1 MQKRICI
8 DNGGTLTDICVF
20 DQGKAWT
27 AKTLTTPFD
36 LSQCFFD
43 GLRKISAEVY
53 GAEDIER
60 LLAETAT
67 IKYST
72 TQGTNSLVER
82 KGPRLGLIVDRGF
95 ERKDFAAQ
103 GDHADLL
110 DSLVGSR
117 VVEMDMAGD
126 PATVQRRVI
135 ECANLLAQ
143 SATSRIVVCFG
154 GNDYAARERAFVAHY
169 ESAFPSHYLGTVPV
183 AVSHEST
190 GDPDEHRRMW
200 SALLNGFLHPPMENF
215 LFNAQKRLR
224 NYRGAAAL
232 RIFRN
237 DGGASKVSKTA
248 AVKTYSSGPRGGME
262 AVRISARRCGF
273 EHVVSVDVGG
283 TTSDLGLVESGEILS
298 TLRGRIEGVET
309 SFEMCDLVSVGIGG
323 GSVIR
328 CDDGEIVVG
337 PQSVGAS
344 PGPACFGLG
353 GTQATITDALL
364 VIGVIDPQSFFA
376 GTMALDVE
384 RARAAIVAAVAEPL
398 GISVTEA
405 AYAMRRTWGLRLAEY
420 ICGFAKVDPET
431 VLMAFGGAGPLI
443 ICEVAEK
450 MGIRRIFVPRLAA
463 LFSAFGLS
471 FSDIAQDYEVMLK
484 GVDRAAYPSLV
495 SALLARAERDMEAEG
510 TELAHCEIHARAIS
524 GSEVQAIDL
533 DRPSDWPAELDS
545 VQVHVSAK
553 TEGELAGIPIE
564 PARSAAAAA
573 GKRTLLSADG
583 AEQTVPI
590 FRLDDCPPGSG
601 GSGPAVLEG
610 RFFTGFLEA
619 NWSFAVLASG
629 DVVLERKA

>member
-20 DQGKAWT
+20 DEGSTWT

-43 GLRKISAEVY
+43 GLRKISTEVY
-53 GAEDIER
+53 GSEDVER

-95 ERKDFAAQ
+95 DRAAFAAE
-103 GDHADLL
+103 GEHADLF

-117 VVEMDMAGD
+117 IVEIDLAGD
-126 PATVQRRVI
+126 DEEVRRRVI
-135 ECANLLAQ
+135 ECANTLAQ
-143 SATSRIVVCFG
+143 SATSRIVVCLG
-154 GNDYAARERAFVAHY
+154 GDDYAARERAFVAHY
-169 ESAFPSHYLGTVPV
+169 EAAFPSHYLGTVPV

-190 GDPDEHRRMW
+190 GDSDEHRRMW
-200 SALLNGFLHPPMENF
+200 SAILNGFLHPPMENF

-224 NYRGAAAL
+224 NYRGAAPL

-248 AVKTYSSGPRGGME
+248 AIKTYSSGPRGGME
-262 AVRISARRCGF
+262 AVRTAARRCGF
-273 EHVVSVDVGG
+273 GRVISVDVGG
-283 TTSDLGLVESGEILS
+283 TTSDLGQVENGEVLS

-309 SFEMCDLVSVGIGG
+309 SFEMCELVSVGIGG

-328 CDDGEIVVG
+328 CKNGEILVG

-353 GTQATITDALL
+353 GTRATITDALL
-364 VIGVIDPQSFFA
+364 VIGVLDPHSFFA
-376 GTMALDVE
+376 GSMALDVE
-384 RARAAIVAAVAEPL
+384 RARAAISAAVAEPL
-398 GISVTEA
+398 GITVIEA
-405 AYAMRRTWGLRLAEY
+405 AHAMRRTWATRLAED
-420 ICGFAKVDPET
+420 IRNFAEVDPGT

-443 ICEVAEK
+443 ICEVADQL
-450 MGIRRIFVPRLAA
+450 GLRRIFVPRLAA

-484 GVDRAAYPSLV
+484 GVDRQAYPALV
-495 SALLARAERDMEAEG
+495 AALRARAERDMEAEG
-510 TELAHCEIHARAIS
+510 TDLAHCEVKARAIS
-524 GSEVQAIDL
+524 GAEVHAVDL
-533 DRPSDWPAELDS
+533 DNPSVWPAELDS
-545 VQVHVSAK
+545 LQVHVSA
-553 TEGELAGIPIE
+553 ESGGELAAIALE
-564 PARSAAAAA
+564 PARSAAPAA
-573 GKRTLLSADG
+573 GERTLLNPDG
-583 AEQTVPI
+583 SEQPVPI
-590 FRLDDCPPGSG
+590 YRLDACPPGSG

-619 NWSFAVLASG
+619 HWSFAVLASG
-629 DVVLERKA
+629 DVMLERKA